1 MARPSNGSAS
11 TGADSTETKATNAP
25 PFTFFE
31 SAMASSEDVKQ
42 LIEGCKAQ
50 RPSAQRELYSRFSG
64 QLFATAIRH
73 TNAREDAEDV
83 LQDSFVKI
91 FKHIKSYRQD
101 FSFEGWMR
109 RIVVNTA
116 ITHYRRNLKHRHHH
130 DIDEVHST
138 PRDLESHPDLE
149 FTADE
154 LEHAIAQLP
163 LGYRTVFCM
172 YVIEGFKHQEIADK
186 LGVDVNTSK
195 SQLSRARKYLQRVL
209 ATLSARAQSNPSEP
223 QDEGAHRP

>member
-1 MARPSNGSAS
+1 
-11 TGADSTETKATNAP
+11 
-25 PFTFFE
+25 
-31 SAMASSEDVKQ
+31 MASSKELLE
-42 LIEGCKAQ
+42 LIEGCKSQ
-50 RPSAQRELYSRFSG
+50 RPSAQRELYSKFSG

-91 FKHIKSYRQD
+91 FKHINSYRDD

-116 ITHYRRNLKHRHHH
+116 ITHYRRNLKHSHHK
-130 DIDEVHST
+130 DINDVHAT
-138 PRDLESHPDLE
+138 PGDLQNKSDSE
-149 FTADE
+149 FTAGE
-154 LEHAIAQLP
+154 LELAISKLP

-172 YVIEGFKHQEIADK
+172 YVIEGFKHQEIADQ

-195 SQLSRARKYLQRVL
+195 SQLSRARKYLQNVL
-209 ATLSARAQSNPSEP
+209 ATLSARAQSIPSTGLDAKVDTP
-223 QDEGAHRP
+223 

>member
-1 MARPSNGSAS
+1 
-11 TGADSTETKATNAP
+11 
-25 PFTFFE
+25 
-31 SAMASSEDVKQ
+31 MASSEEVKR

-50 RPSAQRELYSRFSG
+50 HPAAQRELYARFSG

-73 TNAREDAEDV
+73 TNAREDAQDV

-116 ITHYRRNLKHRHHH
+116 ITHYRRNLKHRHHQ
-130 DIDEVHST
+130 DIDEVHAT
-138 PRDLESHPDLE
+138 PQDLENRNDLE

-154 LEHAIAQLP
+154 LELAIAQLP

-223 QDEGAHRP
+223 QDEGAPIS

>member
-1 MARPSNGSAS
+1 
-11 TGADSTETKATNAP
+11 
-25 PFTFFE
+25 
-31 SAMASSEDVKQ
+31 MASSEEVKQ

-50 RPSAQRELYSRFSG
+50 RSFAQQELYARFSG

-83 LQDSFVKI
+83 LQESFVKI

-116 ITHYRRNLKHRHHH
+116 ITHYRKNLKHRHHQ
-130 DIDEVHST
+130 DISEIHAT
-138 PRDLESHPDLE
+138 PRDLENHTDLE

-172 YVIEGFKHQEIADK
+172 YVIEGYRHQEIADQ

-195 SQLSRARKYLQRVL
+195 TQLSRARKYLQRVL

-223 QDEGAHRP
+223 HDEGASQS

>member
-1 MARPSNGSAS
+1 MP
-11 TGADSTETKATNAP
+11 EPEATVGLP
-25 PFTFFE
+25 WPLFE
-31 SAMASSEDVKQ
+31 ERWRRREEVKQ

-50 RPSAQRELYSRFSG
+50 RPSAQRALYARFSG

-73 TNAREDAEDV
+73 TNGREDAEDV

-116 ITHYRRNLKHRHHH
+116 ITHYRRNLKHRHHQ
-130 DIDEVHST
+130 DIDEVHAT
-138 PRDLESHPDLE
+138 PGDLENQRPE

-154 LEHAIAQLP
+154 LELAIAQLP
-163 LGYRTVFCM
+163 IGYRTVFCM
-172 YVIEGFKHQEIADK
+172 YVIEGLSTRKSP
-186 LGVDVNTSK
+186 TS
-195 SQLSRARKYLQRVL
+195 SASMSTPRK
-209 ATLSARAQSNPSEP
+209 AN
-223 QDEGAHRP
+223 

>member
-1 MARPSNGSAS
+1 
-11 TGADSTETKATNAP
+11 
-25 PFTFFE
+25 
-31 SAMASSEDVKQ
+31 MASSKELLE

-50 RPSAQRELYSRFSG
+50 RSSAQRELYSKFSG
-64 QLFATAIRH
+64 QLFATAIRL

-91 FKHIKSYRQD
+91 FKHINSYRDD

-116 ITHYRRNLKHRHHH
+116 ITHYRRNLKHSHHQ
-130 DIDEVHST
+130 DINDVHAT
-138 PRDLESHPDLE
+138 PGDLQNKNDNE
-149 FTADE
+149 FTAGE
-154 LEHAIAQLP
+154 LELAISKLP

-172 YVIEGFKHQEIADK
+172 YVIEGYKHQEIADQ

-195 SQLSRARKYLQRVL
+195 SQLSRARKYLQNVL
-209 ATLSARAQSNPSEP
+209 ATLSARAQSIPSTGLDAKVDTP
-223 QDEGAHRP
+223 